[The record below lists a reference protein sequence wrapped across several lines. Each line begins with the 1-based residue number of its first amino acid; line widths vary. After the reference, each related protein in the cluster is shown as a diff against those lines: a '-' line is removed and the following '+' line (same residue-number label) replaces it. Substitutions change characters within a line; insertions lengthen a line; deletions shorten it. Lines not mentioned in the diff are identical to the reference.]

1 MSVTSRMKV
10 LLEGQGKSW
19 MDTSYDD
26 LDVGFLQT
34 YARDEGLE
42 ADTLEDAIEMAAF
55 DLGYQG
61 VPLNAMLKRLGK
73 KYRVDVLRSY
83 KEGAD
88 GKGS

>member
-1 MSVTSRMKV
+1 MIAARMKA
-10 LLEGQGKSW
+10 LLEAQGKSW
-19 MDTSYDD
+19 MDTTYDD

-42 ADTLEDAIEMAAF
+42 ADTLEDAIEMVAF

-61 VPLNAMLKRLGK
+61 VPLTPLLKRLGK
-73 KYRVDVLRSY
+73 RYRVDVLRSH
-83 KEGAD
+83 KEGAE